1 MRSLLTFE
9 AEQYILTVIS
19 CSHSNLFHSRTGN
32 WKSSNVMSSVLLLRW
47 HRFKF
52 VPNNINLR
60 TNTNNDNTKYI
71 SFYTHIYPRI
81 DPCIE
86 RWCTNTKLLKT
97 SLDNETSES
106 AVKSEL
112 YRDDDDA
119 NDDCYVS
126 DGVTTTSGAML
137 HSIDIGIVV
146 EPIFL
151 TTEYESFISLI
162 I

>member
-1 MRSLLTFE
+1 MTFE
-9 AEQYILTVIS
+9 AEHYILTVIS
-19 CSHSNLFHSRTGN
+19 CSHSNFFRTRTGN

-52 VPNNINLR
+52 FVPNINLR
-60 TNTNNDNTKYI
+60 TNTKNDNTKYI
-71 SFYTHIYPRI
+71 SLLVPRI

-112 YRDDDDA
+112 YRYDDDA
-119 NDDCYVS
+119 NDDCDVS

-146 EPIFL
+146 EPIFIR
-151 TTEYESFISLI
+151 TEYESFILLI